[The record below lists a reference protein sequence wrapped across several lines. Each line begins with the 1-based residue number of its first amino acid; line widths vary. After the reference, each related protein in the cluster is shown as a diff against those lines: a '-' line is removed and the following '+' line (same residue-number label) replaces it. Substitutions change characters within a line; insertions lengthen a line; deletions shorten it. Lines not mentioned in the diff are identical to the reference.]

1 VDKLTVTYKSGYS
14 DTGTCDTFAQLSN
27 ELVVLGDEEHDDEAA
42 VYLSGDPDLPGL
54 VDAARKVYGPSARA
68 MPVKEFRKLAGEEAL
83 EEFPLLARYRGTTD
97 YQPLLYLAETLMDGY
112 IEGQIEM
119 DLAEIPDD
127 PDERA
132 EWLEYMNRAG
142 WIEDVYGHAVHEEP
156 DEDEAELLPC
166 ARPGVLHWSA
176 GFSLPDSDRRPVP
189 EAERP
194 LGRLFSFLCLD
205 FPGHPGDGLDGHR
218 PGYAVG
224 HRRAQPD
231 RGQRVGGQA
240 PGPDAADHLGGG
252 EWARYRRSAS

>member
-1 VDKLTVTYKSGYS
+1 MAVS
-14 DTGTCDTFAQLSN
+14 DDLEPSDESLVVIAAIKDG

-42 VYLSGDPDLPGL
+42 VYLSGDPDVPGL

-97 YQPLLYLAETLMDGY
+97 YEPLLYLAETLMDGY

-142 WIEDVYGHAVHEEP
+142 WIEDVHGHAVHEEP
-156 DEDEAELLPC
+156 DEDDAELLPC

-194 LGRLFSFLCLD
+194 LGRVFSFLCLD
-205 FPGHPGDGLDGHR
+205 SPGHPGDSERAQKCATRQARGYSHGTALCRHR
-218 PGYAVG
+218 SG
-224 HRRAQPD
+224 HRRRPLP
-231 RGQRVGGQA
+231 GRV
-240 PGPDAADHLGGG
+240 P
-252 EWARYRRSAS
+252 R